1 MLGHVCTLI
10 KVLCL
15 IEQENVR
22 SAWKLHLP
30 QPFSI
35 FPPSDLNISSIAVP
49 ALKLGVHV
57 LKTLWKVWPY
67 GKCKAPTPVGHV

>member
-1 MLGHVCTLI
+1 MFGHIFTLI

-15 IEQENVR
+15 IEQGIVH

-30 QPFSI
+30 RPFSI
-35 FPPSDLNISSIAVP
+35 EGSDLNISSIAVP

-57 LKTLWKVWPY
+57 LKTLALGWMANLKQTREI
-67 GKCKAPTPVGHV
+67 K